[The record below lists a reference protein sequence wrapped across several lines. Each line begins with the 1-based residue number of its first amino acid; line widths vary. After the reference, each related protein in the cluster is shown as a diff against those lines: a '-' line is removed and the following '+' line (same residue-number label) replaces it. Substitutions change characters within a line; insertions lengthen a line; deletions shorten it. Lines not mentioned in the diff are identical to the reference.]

1 MPERFACTIVS
12 DGVRVTISKSPV
24 PLQPPGR
31 TENAPVP
38 YLPGAICLT
47 PREVFTNRSIKET
60 RQLGG
65 SGWEEEVNKLSTVC
79 GGVGLAP
86 HGLLCFRL
94 DKMSFFSSW
103 MKAIFIIVLLFPLH
117 SETSFSRPNTVQRI
131 GPDCDVFKDRLNLC
145 TRERNPIC
153 ATNCR
158 TYSNPCVFCS
168 AKIESGGKFGFRR
181 YGIC

>member
-1 MPERFACTIVS
+1 MDIDGGEGKMNKIATIASLSVVS
-12 DGVRVTISKSPV
+12 SCE
-24 PLQPPGR
+24 PPGR
-31 TENAPVP
+31 TQNTSVS

-65 SGWEEEVNKLSTVC
+65 RGWEEEVNKLGTVC

-103 MKAIFIIVLLFPLH
+103 MKAIFVLALLFPLH
-117 SETSFSRPNTVQRI
+117 SESGLSRKRKPI
-131 GPDCDVFKDRLNLC
+131 PAPPDCDVLLANPDLC
-145 TRERNPIC
+145 DGQYYPIC
-153 ATNCR
+153 ATNKK
-158 TYSNPCVFCS
+158 TYANPCFFCS
-168 AKIESGGKFGFRR
+168 QKTGFAKQLRCSQSEF
-181 YGIC
+181 